1 MERNWN
7 KYSDIVGEEIAGTNT
22 GEDTTIGTELDQDE
36 DGVGRGGEE
45 IMVVLTIVKY
55 LSESI
60 ILAIEAK

>member
-1 MERNWN
+1 M
-7 KYSDIVGEEIAGTNT
+7 GEEIAGTNT

-36 DGVGRGGEE
+36 DGVGGGGEE

>member
-36 DGVGRGGEE
+36 DGVGGGGEE

>member
-1 MERNWN
+1 ME
-7 KYSDIVGEEIAGTNT
+7 EESAGTNT
-22 GEDTTIGTELDQDE
+22 EEDTTIGIELDQDE
-36 DGVGRGGEE
+36 TWDWGGEE